1 VGLYLW
7 LSYRHDAA
15 RRAALA
21 SHAGEDVPPGA

>member
-1 VGLYLW
+1 